1 MEKVKFTTTIRKD
14 LLNEIKMQAIREGKS
29 VSEIL
34 EGLISDYLKKSANS
48 LND

>member
-14 LLNEIKMQAIREGKS
+14 LLNEIKIQAIREGTS

>member
-14 LLNEIKMQAIREGKS
+14 LSNEIKIQAIREGKS

-34 EGLISDYLKKSANS
+34 EGLIFAYLDRSANP
-48 LND
+48 LNN

>member
-14 LLNEIKMQAIREGKS
+14 LLNEIKIQAIREGKS

-34 EGLISDYLKKSANS
+34 EGLISAYLVDSANS
-48 LND
+48 LNN